1 MRLDRIKLICEMAK
15 QDMTAIQLAKLSGV
29 ARATITGVRS
39 GKSCNDQTGAKI
51 ARALGVDINEL
62 MEN

>member
-15 QDMTAIQLAKLSGV
+15 RDMTATELAKESGIS
-29 ARATITGVRS
+29 RATITGVRS

-51 ARALGVDINEL
+51 ARALRVDINDL
-62 MEN
+62 VEN